1 MLEDK
6 NQHRKSN
13 ILIRDDDAVGKIGD
27 RILLDLKIKYGIN
40 SLKQPSNNYN
50 IPQVLMMRI
59 ESSRARVEIEIF
71 I

>member
-1 MLEDK
+1 MLEEESH
-6 NQHRKSN
+6 HRKSN

-40 SLKQPSNNYN
+40 SLKQPSNNCN

-59 ESSRARVEIEIF
+59 ECSEA
-71 I
+71 

>member
-6 NQHRKSN
+6 NHHRKSN
-13 ILIRDDDAVGKIGD
+13 ILIQVEDSIGRIGD

-40 SLKQPSNNYN
+40 SLKQPSNNCN

-59 ESSRARVEIEIF
+59 ECSEA
-71 I
+71 